1 MIGYTLGGRPLNEAK
16 SWTAEVNQEFGAIL
30 YKLFSTKFN
39 IQHEGYQEFYLFRR
53 DFIKEVFEE
62 KLNAL
67 DAFRKERG
75 GIPIRE
81 ILANIRQNAGEGID
95 EPINVIEGVS
105 IMGDKSLEQICAGL
119 KLVGEGFIG
128 LSENLYKGMNAG
140 VEIAPGKAEAKPEV
154 KPETKP
160 ETKSE
165 TKPAVDFFAALRKK
179 CADKMLALV
188 NSGKKPEVIKVLA
201 DIGAKKLP
209 EVADDKLQTLA
220 DALAKITA

>member
-30 YKLFSTKFN
+30 YKLFSTNFN

-62 KLNAL
+62 KLNDL
-67 DAFRKERG
+67 DAFRRERR

-81 ILANIRQNAGEGID
+81 ILASIRQNAGEGID
-95 EPINVIEGVS
+95 EPINIIEGVS

-160 ETKSE
+160 ET
-165 TKPAVDFFAALRKK
+165 VDFAALRKK

-188 NSGKKPEVIKVLA
+188 NSGKKPEVIKALA

-209 EVADDKLQTLA
+209 EVKDEQLQNLLETFATL
-220 DALAKITA
+220 

>member
-39 IQHEGYQEFYLFRR
+39 IQYEGYQEFFIFRR
-53 DFIKEVFEE
+53 DFTEEVFNEQ
-62 KLNAL
+62 LNAL
-67 DAFRKERG
+67 DAFRKERR

-81 ILANIRQNAGEGID
+81 ILASIRQNAGEGID

-105 IMGDKSLEQICAGL
+105 IMGDKSLEQICSGL
-119 KLVGEGFIG
+119 KLIGEGLIG
-128 LSENLYKGMNAG
+128 LSENLYKGAG
-140 VEIAPGKAEAKPEV
+140 VEIAPGKAEA

-188 NSGKKPEVIKVLA
+188 NSGKKPEVIKALA
-201 DIGAKKLP
+201 DIGAKRLP
-209 EVADDKLQTLA
+209 EVKDEQLQNLLETFATL
-220 DALAKITA
+220 

>member
-39 IQHEGYQEFYLFRR
+39 IQYEGYQEFFIFRR
-53 DFIKEVFEE
+53 DFTEEVFNEQ
-62 KLNAL
+62 LNAL
-67 DAFRKERG
+67 DAFRKERR

-81 ILANIRQNAGEGID
+81 ILASIRQNAGEGID

-119 KLVGEGFIG
+119 KLVGEGLIG

-140 VEIAPGKAEAKPEV
+140 VEVAPGKAEAKPEA
-154 KPETKP
+154 KP

-188 NSGKKPEVIKVLA
+188 NSGKKPEVIKALA

-209 EVADDKLQTLA
+209 EVKDEQLQTLA

>member
-30 YKLFSTKFN
+30 HKLFSTKFN

-62 KLNAL
+62 KLNDL
-67 DAFRKERG
+67 DAFRKERR

-81 ILANIRQNAGEGID
+81 ILARIRQNAGEGIY

-105 IMGDKSLEQICAGL
+105 IMGDKSLEQICTGL
-119 KLVGEGFIG
+119 KLIGEGLIG

-140 VEIAPGKAEAKPEV
+140 VEIAPGKAEAKPETKPETKPEA

-160 ETKSE
+160 ET
-165 TKPAVDFFAALRKK
+165 VDFAALRKK

-188 NSGKKPEVIKVLA
+188 NGGKKPEVIKALA
-201 DIGAKKLP
+201 DIGAKRLP
-209 EVADDKLQTLA
+209 EVKDEQLQVLLETFATL
-220 DALAKITA
+220 

>member
-30 YKLFSTKFN
+30 YKLFSTNFN
-39 IQHEGYQEFYLFRR
+39 IQYEGYQEFYLFRR

-62 KLNAL
+62 KLNDL
-67 DAFRKERG
+67 DAFRRERR

-81 ILANIRQNAGEGID
+81 ILASIRQNAGEGID
-95 EPINVIEGVS
+95 EPINIIEGVS

-160 ETKSE
+160 ET
-165 TKPAVDFFAALRKK
+165 VDFAALRKK

-188 NSGKKPEVIKVLA
+188 NSGKKPEVIKALA

-209 EVADDKLQTLA
+209 EVKDEQLQNLLETFATL
-220 DALAKITA
+220 